1 MLNQETIPMEPQFS
15 VVPQPGNPTFTE
27 AWALVESAKRMA
39 APLEQESLESPTNR
53 DELRKALRLNWR
65 LWTIFQAELSVGEN
79 ENMSSEMRLN
89 FLQLCNFVD
98 KQTIDTINLP
108 TAEKVAALIDIN
120 CNIANGLLEAAA

>member
-1 MLNQETIPMEPQFS
+1 
-15 VVPQPGNPTFTE
+15 
-27 AWALVESAKRMA
+27 
-39 APLEQESLESPTNR
+39 
-53 DELRKALRLNWR
+53 
-65 LWTIFQAELSVGEN
+65 
-79 ENMSSEMRLN
+79 MRLN

>member
-1 MLNQETIPMEPQFS
+1 MLNQETIPMEPQFNAL
-15 VVPQPGNPTFTE
+15 PQPGNPTFTE

-39 APLEQESLESPTNR
+39 APLESATLDNPANR

-98 KQTIDTINLP
+98 KQTIDAINLP